1 MSQQALLLTRIITK
15 GLQELAATYRRLLRY
30 RTVALYMVRTDAV
43 NFLDAIVI
51 EHNMLWIENCVD
63 TK

>member
-1 MSQQALLLTRIITK
+1 
-15 GLQELAATYRRLLRY
+15 
-30 RTVALYMVRTDAV
+30 MVRTDAV
-43 NFLDAIVI
+43 NFLDEIGI